1 MNYFGT
7 FFGKRGPD
15 EPVSPDVV
23 IGTPSIV
30 PPVVES
36 STANVNVYPQI
47 CVLPCL
53 QELKQGGR
61 VIVNTFGKTIGNAI
75 TGGEWEQE
83 PGYLDDTKSKMVPF
97 FSIGNGYPDD
107 ASKYFDTMWATG
119 NTSGNATKD
128 LYKNGLLEIPN
139 MTEFGFKGQCKN
151 MSCTEKWT
159 MYTKFLCS
167 KFGNM
172 EIKDNNIA
180 MLVTHH
186 NRMRINDFYQA
197 LLPFKKYAG
206 RLYGKAPYDAY
217 ANNFCLK
224 IEIKKEG
231 AEPKIYFSI
240 VFPGFP
246 DKGEFESNY
255 CKEFPIITQNFGT
268 YQSGG
273 GYKYFCGE
281 NDNTFVTS
289 FIDTDKIISGIRS
302 GLETDNINMIIY
314 LIRHGNALHNKPVS
328 LKTDMERLDSALTPL
343 GMLQAKILGEILRGE
358 IEKDSSSCNIII
370 GCSFLQRTQL
380 TAMLI
385 LDSAGILQLQE
396 MKDALNSMQKDAL
409 IRWINSGKDYSI
421 FFGYSP
427 LGTLIKNARGK
438 KEPKQRLKSKIE
450 FEQFLGNL
458 AEKFQ
463 VKKLIESQNQVVSD
477 VVADVGG
484 PDVVAPVVDPDVD
497 DGDDDPIIS
506 CEKGSCFPSGGKN
519 KHNKT
524 HKNGKKA
531 RKGRKTKKAR
541 KARKSKKVRK
551 QSKNKTRR
559 SKK

>member
-1 MNYFGT
+1 MNSN
-7 FFGKRGPD
+7 FFGSFFGPH
-15 EPVSPDVV
+15 VPDVV
-23 IGTPSIV
+23 IGTASIV
-30 PPVVES
+30 TPEDET
-36 STANVNVYPQI
+36 STAVETSTADVNVYPQI

-53 QELKQGGR
+53 QELKKGGR
-61 VIVNTFGKTIGNAI
+61 VIVNTFGKTISSVI

-83 PGYLDDTKSKMVPF
+83 PGYLDINSKMVPF
-97 FSIGNGYPDD
+97 FSIGNGNPDD
-107 ASKYFDTMWATG
+107 ASKYFDAMWATG
-119 NTSGNATKD
+119 NNSDAATKD
-128 LYKNGLLEIPN
+128 LTKNNLIEIPN

-167 KFGNM
+167 KFGSNM
-172 EIKDNNIA
+172 ERKDNNIA

-206 RLYGKAPYDAY
+206 RLYGKAPYEAY

-224 IEIKKEG
+224 IEIISG
-231 AEPKIYFSI
+231 QITFSI

-246 DKGEFESNY
+246 DKGEFESDD

-273 GYKYFCGE
+273 DYKYFCGE
-281 NDNTFVTS
+281 NDNTFVTR

-314 LIRHGNALHNKPVS
+314 LIRHGNALHNEPVS

-358 IEKDSSSCNIII
+358 IKKDSSSCNIII

-438 KEPKQRLKSKIE
+438 KEPKQRLKSKKE

-463 VKKLIESQNQVVSD
+463 LKKLIESQNPVVSD
-477 VVADVGG
+477 V
-484 PDVVAPVVDPDVD
+484 
-497 DGDDDPIIS
+497 DDDVYIPN
-506 CEKGSCFPSGGKN
+506 GGKN

-524 HKNGKKA
+524 HK
-531 RKGRKTKKAR
+531 KGRKDRKSRKSK

-551 QSKNKTRR
+551 QSKNKT
-559 SKK
+559 KKYRK